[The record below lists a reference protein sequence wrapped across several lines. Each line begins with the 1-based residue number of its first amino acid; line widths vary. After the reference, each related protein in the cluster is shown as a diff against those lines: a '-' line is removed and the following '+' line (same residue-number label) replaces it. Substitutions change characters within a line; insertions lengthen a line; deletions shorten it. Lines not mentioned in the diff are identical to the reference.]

1 MSDDVVRLVDEH
13 GKTVGVL
20 AQPGSIKAVLRPGES
35 LIEVGTVRSVQEG
48 DAIRVTAPY
57 MVRTRFQFGKS

>member
-35 LIEVGTVRSVQEG
+35 LIEVGPMRSTQEG
-48 DAIRVTAPY
+48 DTNRVTVPY
-57 MVRTRFQFGKS
+57 MVRTRFQFGK

>member
-35 LIEVGTVRSVQEG
+35 LIEVGPMRSTQEG
-48 DAIRVTAPY
+48 DTIRVTVPY
-57 MVRTRFQFGKS
+57 MVRTRFQFGK